1 MSDEYDHDEIVRIL
15 LKKHKNPT
23 EVELLEKRF
32 EKVNFFKDSRS
43 KLDTESYHK
52 LLKTLCYEKV
62 PGNQLLFRQG
72 DPGAKF
78 FIILKGKVSVV
89 LNRSAKEVVKNTVN
103 EKRHILRV
111 LNEFHPELMQLKES
125 STSFAYLLNG
135 MKSFILD
142 GDSSPV
148 MQVGSSQQIDKPFR
162 IESLVM
168 DSPVTMNSP
177 ELREISP
184 MKSP

>member
-103 EKRHILRV
+103 ENACLSMRH
-111 LNEFHPELMQLKES
+111 F
-125 STSFAYLLNG
+125 Y
-135 MKSFILD
+135 
-142 GDSSPV
+142 
-148 MQVGSSQQIDKPFR
+148 
-162 IESLVM
+162 
-168 DSPVTMNSP
+168 
-177 ELREISP
+177 
-184 MKSP
+184 